1 MKPNIFISL
10 LGMLTCYQ
18 HFSLLMSK
26 EKLKRTV
33 HCPIFLFCF
42 CIIIF
47 RISGWIMQQSNKTK
61 KGYNRTLDCLCYLEH

>member
-33 HCPIFLFCF
+33 GFPIFPFSLCHHF
-42 CIIIF
+42 
-47 RISGWIMQQSNKTK
+47 QNKWLANAVK
-61 KGYNRTLDCLCYLEH
+61 

>member
-26 EKLKRTV
+26 EKLKRPV
-33 HCPIFLFCF
+33 GYPIFPFSFCV
-42 CIIIF
+42 IIF
-47 RISGWIMQQSNKTK
+47 RISGWLMQQSNKSK
-61 KGYNRTLDCLCYLEH
+61 KGYNRPLDWLCFLEH